1 MDGSVSTG
9 LAPRPPPDFKDQ
21 AKTRDRFPWNPGSLL
36 DSLSLFLE
44 TEKGDEG
51 EGEEEWSVGRRG
63 FDRTVLAP
71 SAGTVILRALFELVL
86 VAVVFVV
93 FVFGHF

>member
-1 MDGSVSTG
+1 MESRK
-9 LAPRPPPDFKDQ
+9 LAR
-21 AKTRDRFPWNPGSLL
+21 L
-36 DSLSLFLE
+36 SLSLFLE
-44 TEKGDEG
+44 TERGDEG

-86 VAVVFVV
+86 VAVVVV
-93 FVFGHF
+93 FVFGHS